1 MVVSTFSIKFGSFG
15 NLTDLN
21 RFGMGVRKGGSG
33 EGSVGPGQYEPVE
46 RKEGGAKFSIESRGI
61 DR

>member
-1 MVVSTFSIKFGSFG
+1 MK
-15 NLTDLN
+15 LTHD
-21 RFGMGVRKGGSG
+21 RPPEWSFGMGVRKGGSG